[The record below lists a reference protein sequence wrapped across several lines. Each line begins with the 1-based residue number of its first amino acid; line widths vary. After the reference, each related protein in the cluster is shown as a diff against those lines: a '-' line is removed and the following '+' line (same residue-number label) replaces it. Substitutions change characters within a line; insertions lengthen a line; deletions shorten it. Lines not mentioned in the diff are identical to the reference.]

1 MGRPAVLTSEQI
13 TWLQRNKAMSGG
25 GPASVQPVAPPAGP
39 DSSGLPRPMQADCK
53 VVHNRVPG
61 PENHLLCSTHGHIVD
76 TQSRTI
82 IALDLKDYLKRGL
95 GGHHRGGRF
104 AATHHTAVGTAP
116 ATPAHAAGPAGG
128 TPAGA
133 APTAQTAHTPPAASR
148 PAPTQPARDPS
159 NGGSRAATPPA
170 TAAPAQPVAEQTAKE
185 IDAVALQVMAN
196 QVVEYLHNHYND
208 LAEGVQATVNEW
220 SVKIEK
226 LKEAAPKEPG
236 GLLSQLGSALAS
248 MTVLIFPELEV
259 VKITMEVKEIADKG
273 AEADQQ
279 KREAAEAKALFA
291 SKMAAKEALNRF
303 AEEVRKEAKD
313 SRAKLVTRV
322 RTAVKDFAPPPDF
335 NQQILK
341 DMQNYT
347 QEFAVK
353 YLGIKIGDDYQPG
366 AVAKVQQKLSSE
378 IGHWLRQE
386 YIEEHEAAQAGKDTL
401 GFSSAYA
408 QYLPPDVQKE
418 RLEAFFE
425 DNPDFKIRIDK
436 ELADDYYDEFRKKVW
451 GEKD

>member
-1 MGRPAVLTSEQI
+1 MLTAEQVA
-13 TWLQRNKAMSGG
+13 WLQRNKAMSGG
-25 GPASVQPVAPPAGP
+25 RSASVPRAAHPAAPASG
-39 DSSGLPRPMQADCK
+39 GLPQPMQADCK

-61 PENHLLCSTHGHIVD
+61 PENHLLCATHGHIVD

-82 IALDLKDYLKRGL
+82 IARDLEDYLKRGL
-95 GGHHRGGRF
+95 SGHHQGGQHAAVQHTALAGGP
-104 AATHHTAVGTAP
+104 AATS
-116 ATPAHAAGPAGG
+116 AHAPGA

-133 APTAQTAHTPPAASR
+133 APAAQPMHTPPAASH
-148 PAPTQPARDPS
+148 P
-159 NGGSRAATPPA
+159 
-170 TAAPAQPVAEQTAKE
+170 APAQPASAQPGNAPPAAAQPAADQTAKE
-185 IDAVALQVMAN
+185 VDAVALQVMAN

-220 SVKIEK
+220 SLKIEK

-259 VKITMEVKEIADKG
+259 VKITMEVKEIANKG
-273 AEADQQ
+273 EEADQQ

-303 AEEVRKEAKD
+303 AEEVRKEVKG
-313 SRAKLVTRV
+313 SRAKLVTKV
-322 RTAVKDFAPPPDF
+322 RDAVKNFTPPPDF

-347 QEFAVK
+347 QEFAVN
-353 YLGIKIGDDYQPG
+353 YLGIKVGDDYQPG
-366 AVAKVQQKLSSE
+366 AVAKVQQKLAAE
-378 IGHWLRQE
+378 IGHWLKQE
-386 YIEEHEAAQAGKDTL
+386 YIEEHEAVQANRDTL
-401 GFSSAYA
+401 GLASGPYA

-418 RLEAFFE
+418 RLDAFFK